1 MLKLR
6 FLFDVTAHKAYDSDE
21 LIVSESIGAV
31 TVILP
36 LTDRIDWGD
45 YNELLATVAPEL
57 CLLKILHSLK
67 MMKMKTINFLP
78 RLPTALVAIL
88 GIAIMGGCTKPL
100 TKSDV
105 QDDLQAAR
113 EATENAE
120 GKNQQAYA
128 ARKQYYTDFRETK
141 VKDLEDRSSKID
153 DRMRELK
160 KVAKKSTNQAAQGD
174 IASAIAVLQDE
185 KETLNERIVE
195 VKSIKEEYWSSSYE
209 EISAAIGKIEGEM
222 DKLSQGL
229 ETDN

>member
-1 MLKLR
+1 
-6 FLFDVTAHKAYDSDE
+6 
-21 LIVSESIGAV
+21 
-31 TVILP
+31 
-36 LTDRIDWGD
+36 
-45 YNELLATVAPEL
+45 
-57 CLLKILHSLK
+57 
-67 MMKMKTINFLP
+67 MKTINFLH
-78 RLPTALVAIL
+78 RLPTALAVIL
-88 GIAIMGGCTKPL
+88 GIAVMGGCTKPL

-105 QDDLQAAR
+105 QDNLTDAR

-120 GKNQQAYA
+120 EKNQQAYA

-153 DRMRELK
+153 DRMRALK

-174 IASAIAVLQDE
+174 IASAIAELQDE

-195 VKSIKEEYWSSSYE
+195 VKSNKEEYWSSSYE

-229 ETDN
+229 ETSN